1 MPAELRSSSITTLR
15 LPAGFDYPKLHAKL
29 REDEFVIYEGQGRLA
44 KEAFRVANMGALS
57 EADFDRFLASLGKV
71 LGRS

>member
-1 MPAELRSSSITTLR
+1 LR